1 MLAEHREESGEERSC
16 ETGIQD
22 RLNMDDRAWGAR
34 PLRECRNVAAES
46 GVVNLVNEDAEESS
60 GFFVWIRL
68 ELGVDLNDE
77 GGSDGGE

>member
-22 RLNMDDRAWGAR
+22 GLNLDDRTWGVK

-46 GVVNLVNEDAEESS
+46 SIVDLVNEDAEEGG